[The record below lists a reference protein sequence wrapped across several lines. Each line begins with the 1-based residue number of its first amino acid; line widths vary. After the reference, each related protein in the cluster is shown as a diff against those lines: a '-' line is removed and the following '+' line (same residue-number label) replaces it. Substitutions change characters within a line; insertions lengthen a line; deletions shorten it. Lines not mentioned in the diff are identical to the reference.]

1 MALPLFYEKLK
12 HSTNDENIETRKLET
27 VRLTF
32 PVSDGLVSLPV
43 SVQGE
48 VRVGLDGGG
57 GGDHQ

>member
-1 MALPLFYEKLK
+1 MAVLLFYEKLK
-12 HSTNDENIETRKLET
+12 HSTNDENIEQT